1 MPITLLSAALVVWGV
16 ITVVL
21 VGLLIYRT
29 VLGIHE
35 EDQIFLDQAE
45 AAFEKEQVENLAKI
59 NRIDPIINGV
69 AVLSVVLLLVIAGA
83 WFYRGL
89 NGAGFFG

>member
-1 MPITLLSAALVVWGV
+1 MQITLLSAAMMVWGV
-16 ITVVL
+16 ITAVL
-21 VGLLIYRT
+21 VGLLIYRA

-45 AAFEKEQVENLAKI
+45 AALEEEQVENLAKI
-59 NRIDPIINGV
+59 NRIDPIIKGM
-69 AVLSVVLLLVIAGA
+69 AILSVVLLLVIGGV

-89 NGAGFFG
+89 SASGVF